1 MKVQRTIPP
10 AAAPLQ
16 LADLVRGF
24 AGFFAGRRPIER
36 LEEEMRDYWGVKHV
50 FLVSSGKAALAIIL
64 MALRSLSA
72 KREVIIPAYTCFSVP
87 SAVAKARLNPS
98 LCDLDPTTFDFDRR
112 KLEETISEQTLCVVP
127 NHLFGIPA
135 DMDRIISLCK
145 ARGAYV
151 VEDAAQAMGGTY
163 QGRKIGTL
171 GDVGFFSW
179 GRGKNVTCGSG
190 GAIITNSDAI
200 GEAVG
205 SLYAALE
212 RPGPIEAIADF
223 LQAVFMTVFVRPT
236 LYWIPAG
243 LPFLKLGETFYS
255 QDFPIRKLSRV
266 KAALLKS
273 WRLRLERSN
282 LERAETGAY
291 YQRQV
296 RSTAEPPSDP
306 SLPYLRFPVITTSR
320 EERDRLYAQSRAQ
333 GLGLSVMYPT
343 SINRIDAIHERFARK
358 SFPVAEAIAERLL
371 ALPTHGYVSSR
382 DRSRIGELLMGST
395 LLS

>member
-1 MKVQRTIPP
+1 MKLQRTIPP

-16 LADLVRGF
+16 LADLLRGF

-50 FLVSSGKAALAIIL
+50 FLVSSGKAALTIIL
-64 MALRSLSA
+64 TALRSLSA

-87 SAVAKARLNPS
+87 SAVAKAHLDPS
-98 LCDLDPTTFDFDRR
+98 LCDLDPTTFDFDPRQ
-112 KLEETISEQTLCVVP
+112 LEETISEQTLCVVP
-127 NHLFGIPA
+127 NHLFGIPS
-135 DMDRIISLCK
+135 DLDRIISLCK

-151 VEDAAQAMGGTY
+151 VEDAAQAMGGIY
-163 QGRKIGTL
+163 RGRKIGTL

-190 GAIITNSDAI
+190 GAIITNSDEI

-212 RPGPIEAIADF
+212 SPGPIEEMTDF
-223 LQAVFMTVFVRPT
+223 LQAVFMMVCLRPT

-243 LPFLKLGETFYS
+243 LPFLRLGETFYS

-282 LERAETGAY
+282 HERAETGAY

-296 RSTAEPPSDP
+296 RSTAEQPSDP
-306 SLPYLRFPVITTSR
+306 SLPYLRFPVLTTSR
-320 EERDRLYAQSRAQ
+320 EERDRLYAQSSAR

-343 SINRIDAIHERFARK
+343 SINRIDAIQERFARS
-358 SFPVAEAIAERLL
+358 SFPVAEAIAERLV
-371 ALPTHGYVSSR
+371 ALPTHAYVSTR
-382 DRSRIGELLMGST
+382 DRSNIAELLLGST